1 MLSVTNYYV
10 SGYLPSSLFPLPF
23 ALFLFPIFNPYS
35 CALTEEKHTNK
46 LNPERWV
53 GEHGDYLF
61 SFALSRINSREMAE
75 DLVQET
81 FLSAY
86 QARDKFRGG
95 SSERTW
101 LISILKRKV
110 IDHYRKQ
117 ARNPESLTDNFTTPF
132 HKGGAHDGGWI
143 KAHAP
148 GTWDFEKLDD
158 EDDEAL
164 MKVIQYCISL
174 LPPKME
180 STFSMKT
187 LDEISTEEIC
197 KELSISE
204 SNLWVLLHRARLQLR
219 ECVENQW
226 YKKL

>member
-1 MLSVTNYYV
+1 M
-10 SGYLPSSLFPLPF
+10 
-23 ALFLFPIFNPYS
+23 A
-35 CALTEEKHTNK
+35 EEKHIHQ

-61 SFALSRINSREMAE
+61 SYAISRISSREVAE

-81 FLSAY
+81 MLSAF

-117 ARNPESLTDNFTTPF
+117 ARNPETLTDTFTSPF
-132 HKGGAHDGGWI
+132 HNGGVNDGGWI
-143 KAHAP
+143 KEHAP
-148 GTWDFEKLDD
+148 GSWDSQKMDA
-158 EDDEAL
+158 EDNEAL

-180 STFSMKT
+180 TTFSMKT
-187 LDEISTEEIC
+187 LDEFSTEEIC
-197 KELSISE
+197 KELNISE

-226 YKKL
+226 YKKM

>member
-1 MLSVTNYYV
+1 
-10 SGYLPSSLFPLPF
+10 LP
-23 ALFLFPIFNPYS
+23 
-35 CALTEEKHTNK
+35 EEKHIHQ
-46 LNPERWV
+46 LNPDRWV
-53 GEHGDYLF
+53 SEHGNYLF
-61 SFALSRINSREMAE
+61 SYAISRISSREVAE

-81 FLSAY
+81 MLSAF
-86 QARDKFRGG
+86 QAREKFRGG

-117 ARNPESLTDNFTTPF
+117 SRNPEFLSDNFTSPF
-132 HKGGAHDGGWI
+132 YSGGAADGTWI
-143 KAHAP
+143 KEHAP
-148 GTWDFEKLDD
+148 GSWDLHQMDG

-174 LPPKME
+174 LPPRME

-187 LDEISTEEIC
+187 LDEYSTEEIC
-197 KELSISE
+197 KELDISE

-226 YKKL
+226 YKKI

>member
-1 MLSVTNYYV
+1 
-10 SGYLPSSLFPLPF
+10 LP
-23 ALFLFPIFNPYS
+23 
-35 CALTEEKHTNK
+35 EEKHIHQ
-46 LNPERWV
+46 LNPDRWV
-53 GEHGDYLF
+53 SEHGDYLF
-61 SFALSRINSREMAE
+61 SYAISRISSREVAE

-81 FLSAY
+81 MLSAF

-117 ARNPESLTDNFTTPF
+117 SRNPESLSDNFTSPF
-132 HKGGAHDGGWI
+132 YSGGAADGTWI
-143 KAHAP
+143 KEHAP
-148 GTWDFEKLDD
+148 GSWDLHQMDG

-174 LPPKME
+174 LPPRME

-187 LDEISTEEIC
+187 LDEYSTEEIC
-197 KELSISE
+197 KELDISE

-226 YKKL
+226 YKKI